1 MLKMTMNDYV
11 YLWVDKYRFIDTING
26 KDEYVFTNFGI
37 SLTSKY
43 QVTYENNANGS
54 LSFDVKDSESKK
66 LHGSASEASFY
77 SDCISDLKVI
87 VGKNGAGKSS
97 IVDFLR
103 DLISGNMWDESIRF
117 CLLYIDESNLLR
129 CLKKNV
135 TIESIVYNDIQV
147 DLENAFV
154 DGLSK
159 RVLFYTATFNDE
171 WSLSYPEGFAENI
184 SNLGTRF
191 LLQQDVEN
199 YNNNPELYANRDR
212 FTCHTI
218 MDSKRQINF
227 VGNFIGENDF
237 LSDIFNLPNKV
248 VFRFSNGLIKN
259 GLHSL
264 MDLFDLTEE
273 NQKKY
278 EKIWFDFYKS
288 IDNLKLKIRFALIMA
303 HFLKYKNNPSVN
315 DQMAIGIE
323 LIPNEENLDIIC
335 SQIRD
340 YVNFLYQESFEDV
353 FYVLLSNHQKIHLE
367 DTYFEFEVTQE
378 KELIKSLLKALEDY
392 ASLTLVMEFQWNRSM
407 SSGESCYL
415 RLFSRLYDEIL
426 ELKKFNKITDK
437 IYAPILIDEVDLY
450 LHPDWQCKWFYRFI
464 KGLEIMQE
472 KTGVELKLQLIMT
485 THSPF
490 MLTDFI
496 SDNIARIARE
506 YGHTINRSE
515 SSDSDN
521 FMVGNIYDILKDG
534 FFLDGTMGLFIEKKL
549 KKILAH
555 PTILSE
561 QDKFVIDHI
570 GDALIRSLILNKVG
584 GVND

>member
-1 MLKMTMNDYV
+1 
-11 YLWVDKYRFIDTING
+11 
-26 KDEYVFTNFGI
+26 
-37 SLTSKY
+37 
-43 QVTYENNANGS
+43 
-54 LSFDVKDSESKK
+54 
-66 LHGSASEASFY
+66 
-77 SDCISDLKVI
+77 
-87 VGKNGAGKSS
+87 
-97 IVDFLR
+97 
-103 DLISGNMWDESIRF
+103 
-117 CLLYIDESNLLR
+117 
-129 CLKKNV
+129 
-135 TIESIVYNDIQV
+135 
-147 DLENAFV
+147 
-154 DGLSK
+154 
-159 RVLFYTATFNDE
+159 
-171 WSLSYPEGFAENI
+171 
-184 SNLGTRF
+184 
-191 LLQQDVEN
+191 
-199 YNNNPELYANRDR
+199 
-212 FTCHTI
+212 
-218 MDSKRQINF
+218 
-227 VGNFIGENDF
+227 
-237 LSDIFNLPNKV
+237 
-248 VFRFSNGLIKN
+248 
-259 GLHSL
+259 
-264 MDLFDLTEE
+264 
-273 NQKKY
+273 
-278 EKIWFDFYKS
+278 
-288 IDNLKLKIRFALIMA
+288 
-303 HFLKYKNNPSVN
+303 
-315 DQMAIGIE
+315 
-323 LIPNEENLDIIC
+323 
-335 SQIRD
+335 
-340 YVNFLYQESFEDV
+340 
-353 FYVLLSNHQKIHLE
+353 LE